1 MSNFTSSK
9 KMRPNNPPK
18 RFGNS
23 QNALLVGRNAK
34 LRKFDIEDNPY
45 KQGTDNYKLWEK
57 GFRSTKSRN

>member
-1 MSNFTSSK
+1 
-9 KMRPNNPPK
+9 MRPNNPPK